1 MATIKCL
8 NCAELLVSHEPFH
21 GESTKGRP
29 RRECPLEQED
39 DQAFFRCPSC
49 KAKNVVVETRS
60 AEGFPELTVVACILK
75 REPT

>member
-21 GESTKGRP
+21 SESAKGRP
-29 RRECPLEQED
+29 RRQCPLEQEE

-60 AEGFPELTVVACILK
+60 TEGFPELTVVACILK
-75 REPT
+75 